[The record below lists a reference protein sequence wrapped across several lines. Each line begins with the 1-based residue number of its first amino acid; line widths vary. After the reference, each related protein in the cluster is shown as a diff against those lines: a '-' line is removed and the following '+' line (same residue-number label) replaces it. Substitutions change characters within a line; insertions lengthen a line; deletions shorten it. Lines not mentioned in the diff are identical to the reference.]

1 MSLKALQF
9 NKFEIKSNVNEDTVD
24 LRGSGNPII
33 QYRESI
39 FLPYVEITAY
49 IVDTGNTL
57 PANDGTDAGVGL
69 LDDGFAQGTE
79 TILFNIE
86 DERGNK
92 INLSRDTDLRVASV
106 IGDFQGF
113 KNNSFE
119 MTIVSK
125 EAFDNTL
132 LKNRCGGGE
141 ENTDMKYS
149 GKISDIARSIIREN
163 LKSPKWHSMNTDET
177 LDEYHAF
184 GQDRTPFEMILDL
197 QQLAIPNIQT
207 SKGKTAKGNTAGYLF
222 FQTAN
227 GYQFRSLDK
236 LYDTTG
242 KTIPRYIENSKS
254 DDSLPAGYDGKILW
268 SNMSRSV
275 NALNQFE
282 NGAWA
287 SKIYVFNDVTKKT
300 EVKTLQSDGKGNG
313 ITAGKHLPKI
323 NKDYLDSDG
332 KPFPTQKQI
341 VRQAVGQTVVGF
353 DSVEKQVEKTDKI
366 NYNNDEIILQAHQNY
381 RQKMNTSA
389 EIVIDAD
396 LSLNAGDLIYCE
408 FPELS
413 TKVTTVGS
421 RTRKSGI
428 YMIADLCHYGDVG
441 NSFTGLHL
449 VRDAYG
455 AKT

>member
-9 NKFEIKSNVNEDTVD
+9 NKFEIKSNVNDDTVD

-163 LKSPKWHSMNTDET
+163 LKSPKWQSMNTDET

-413 TKVTTVGS
+413 TKVTTIGS

>member
-1 MSLKALQF
+1 M
-9 NKFEIKSNVNEDTVD
+9 
-24 LRGSGNPII
+24 
-33 QYRESI
+33 
-39 FLPYVEITAY
+39 
-49 IVDTGNTL
+49 
-57 PANDGTDAGVGL
+57 

-413 TKVTTVGS
+413 TKVTTIGS